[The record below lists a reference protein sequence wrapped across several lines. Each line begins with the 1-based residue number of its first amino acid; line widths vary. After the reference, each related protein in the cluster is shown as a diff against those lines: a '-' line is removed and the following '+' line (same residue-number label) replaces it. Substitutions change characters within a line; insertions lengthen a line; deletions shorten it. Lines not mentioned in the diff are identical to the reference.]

1 MFRTEFEYY
10 INKMGGYKIEFE
22 YYINRIGGDKIRNTA
37 FGIEFSIDGI
47 IGKIEKLKYG
57 YYINFNG
64 VKEHGTKRTVLNVLE
79 SYRDSIS
86 L

>member
-1 MFRTEFEYY
+1 MYRTEL
-10 INKMGGYKIEFE
+10 E
-22 YYINRIGGDKIRNTA
+22 YYINRIGGRKIEDTA

-64 VKEHGTKRTVLNVLE
+64 VTEHGTKRTVLNVLE
-79 SYRDSIS
+79 SYWNSIG

>member
-1 MFRTEFEYY
+1 MRTEFEYY
-10 INKMGGYKIEFE
+10 INKMDGYKI
-22 YYINRIGGDKIRNTA
+22 GDTA
-37 FGIEFSIDGI
+37 FGIEFSIDGT

-64 VKEHGTKRTVLNVLE
+64 VREHGTKSTILNALE
-79 SYRDSIS
+79 SYRNSIS

>member
-1 MFRTEFEYY
+1 MYRTELEYY
-10 INKMGGYKIEFE
+10 ID
-22 YYINRIGGDKIRNTA
+22 RIGGHKIEDTA

-47 IGKIEKLKYG
+47 KGKIEKLRYG

-64 VKEHGTKRTVLNVLE
+64 VAEHGTKRTVLNALE
-79 SYRDSIS
+79 RYWNSIS

>member
-1 MFRTEFEYY
+1 MSTFEYY
-10 INKMGGYKIEFE
+10 IDRIGSYKIEFE
-22 YYINRIGGDKIRNTA
+22 YYINKMSGDKIRNTA
-37 FGIEFSIDGI
+37 FGIEFSIDGL

-64 VKEHGTKRTVLNVLE
+64 VTEHGTKRTILNVLE
-79 SYRDSIS
+79 SYRNGIS

>member
-1 MFRTEFEYY
+1 MFRT
-10 INKMGGYKIEFE
+10 EFE
-22 YYINRIGGDKIRNTA
+22 YYINRIGGDKIRDIA

-64 VKEHGTKRTVLNVLE
+64 VTEHGTKRTVLSLLE
-79 SYRDSIS
+79 SYRNSIS

>member
-1 MFRTEFEYY
+1 MLRTEFEYY
-10 INKMGGYKIEFE
+10 INKIGGYKIEFE
-22 YYINRIGGDKIRNTA
+22 YYINKIGGYKIKDTS

-64 VKEHGTKRTVLNVLE
+64 VTEHGTKRTVLNVLE
-79 SYRDSIS
+79 SYWNSIG

>member
-1 MFRTEFEYY
+1 MRTKFEYY

-22 YYINRIGGDKIRNTA
+22 YYINKLGGYKIKDTA

-47 IGKIEKLKYG
+47 NGKIEKLKYG

-64 VKEHGTKRTVLNVLE
+64 VREHGTKRKILSMLE
-79 SYRDSIS
+79 SYRNGIS

>member
-1 MFRTEFEYY
+1 MNRTELEYY
-10 INKMGGYKIEFE
+10 VNRMGGRKT
-22 YYINRIGGDKIRNTA
+22 DDTA

-64 VKEHGTKRTVLNVLE
+64 VTEHGTKRTVLNVLE
-79 SYRDSIS
+79 SYWNSIS

>member
-1 MFRTEFEYY
+1 MLKTKFEYY
-10 INKMGGYKIEFE
+10 INRIGGYKIEFE
-22 YYINRIGGDKIRNTA
+22 YYINRLGGYKIKDTA

-64 VKEHGTKRTVLNVLE
+64 VMEHGEKRTILNVLE

>member
-1 MFRTEFEYY
+1 MIRTEFEYY
-10 INKMGGYKIEFE
+10 V
-22 YYINRIGGDKIRNTA
+22 NRIGGHKIRDTA

-47 IGKIEKLKYG
+47 KGKLEKLKYG

-64 VKEHGTKRTVLNVLE
+64 VTEHGTKKTVLNVLE
-79 SYRDSIS
+79 SYWDSIS

>member
-1 MFRTEFEYY
+1 MFRTELEYY
-10 INKMGGYKIEFE
+10 INKIGGYKIE
-22 YYINRIGGDKIRNTA
+22 DTA

-47 IGKIEKLKYG
+47 IGTIEKLKYG

-64 VKEHGTKRTVLNVLE
+64 VTEHGAKRTVLNVLE
-79 SYRDSIS
+79 SYRNSIS

>member
-1 MFRTEFEYY
+1 MLKTKFEYY
-10 INKMGGYKIEFE
+10 INRIGGYKIEFE
-22 YYINRIGGDKIRNTA
+22 YYINRLGGYKIRDTA

-64 VKEHGTKRTVLNVLE
+64 VMEHGEKRTILNVLE

>member
-1 MFRTEFEYY
+1 MFRTEL
-10 INKMGGYKIEFE
+10 E
-22 YYINRIGGDKIRNTA
+22 YYINRIGGNKIEDTA

-64 VKEHGTKRTVLNVLE
+64 VTEHGAKRTVLNVLE
-79 SYRDSIS
+79 SYWNSIS

>member
-10 INKMGGYKIEFE
+10 INRIGGYKIK
-22 YYINRIGGDKIRNTA
+22 DTA

-47 IGKIEKLKYG
+47 IGKIEKLRYG

-64 VKEHGTKRTVLNVLE
+64 VTEHGKKRTVLDVLE
-79 SYRDSIS
+79 SYRDSFA

>member
-1 MFRTEFEYY
+1 MLKTKFEYY
-10 INKMGGYKIEFE
+10 INRIGGYKIEFE
-22 YYINRIGGDKIRNTA
+22 YYVNRLGGYKIRDTA

-64 VKEHGTKRTVLNVLE
+64 VMEHGEKRTILNVLE

>member
-1 MFRTEFEYY
+1 MFRTKFEHY
-10 INKMGGYKIEFE
+10 IERLGVYKIEFE
-22 YYINRIGGDKIRNTA
+22 YYVERLGGCKIEDTA

-64 VKEHGTKRTVLNVLE
+64 VREHGTKRTVLNVLE
-79 SYRDSIS
+79 SYRNSIS

>member
-1 MFRTEFEYY
+1 MLKTKFEYY
-10 INKMGGYKIEFE
+10 INRIGGYKIEFE
-22 YYINRIGGDKIRNTA
+22 YYINRLGGYKIRDTA

-64 VKEHGTKRTVLNVLE
+64 VMEHGEKRTILNILE

>member
-1 MFRTEFEYY
+1 MRT
-10 INKMGGYKIEFE
+10 EFE
-22 YYINRIGGDKIRNTA
+22 YYINRIGGCKIKDTA
-37 FGIEFSIDGI
+37 FGIEFSIDGL

-64 VKEHGTKRTVLNVLE
+64 VKEHGTKRTVLNILE
-79 SYRDSIS
+79 CYRESIG

>member
-1 MFRTEFEYY
+1 MLKTKFEYY
-10 INKMGGYKIEFE
+10 INRIGGYKIEFE
-22 YYINRIGGDKIRNTA
+22 YYINRLGGYKIKDTA

-64 VKEHGTKRTVLNVLE
+64 VMEHGAKRTILNVLE

>member
-1 MFRTEFEYY
+1 MFRT
-10 INKMGGYKIEFE
+10 EFE
-22 YYINRIGGDKIRNTA
+22 YYINRIGGDKIRDTA

-64 VKEHGTKRTVLNVLE
+64 VTEHGTKRTVLNVLE
-79 SYRDSIS
+79 SYWNSIS

>member
-1 MFRTEFEYY
+1 MIRTEFEYY
-10 INKMGGYKIEFE
+10 V
-22 YYINRIGGDKIRNTA
+22 NRIGGHKIEDTA
-37 FGIEFSIDGI
+37 FGIEFSIDGL

-64 VKEHGTKRTVLNVLE
+64 VTAHGTKRTVLNVLE
-79 SYRDSIS
+79 SYWNSIS

>member
-10 INKMGGYKIEFE
+10 IN
-22 YYINRIGGDKIRNTA
+22 RIGGHKIEDTA
-37 FGIEFSIDGI
+37 FGIKFSIDGI

-64 VKEHGTKRTVLNVLE
+64 VGEHGTKRTVLNVLE
-79 SYRDSIS
+79 SYWNSIS

>member
-1 MFRTEFEYY
+1 MLKTKFEYY
-10 INKMGGYKIEFE
+10 INRIGGYKIEFE
-22 YYINRIGGDKIRNTA
+22 YYINRLGGYKIKDTA

-64 VKEHGTKRTVLNVLE
+64 VMEHGEKRTILNVLE
-79 SYRDSIS
+79 GYRDSIS

>member
-1 MFRTEFEYY
+1 MFRTEL
-10 INKMGGYKIEFE
+10 E
-22 YYINRIGGDKIRNTA
+22 YYINRIGGCKIDNTA

-47 IGKIEKLKYG
+47 RGKIEKLRYG

-64 VKEHGTKRTVLNVLE
+64 VMQHGTKRTVLNVLE
-79 SYRDSIS
+79 SYWNSFS

>member
-1 MFRTEFEYY
+1 MSTFEYYIDRIGSYKIEFEYY
-10 INKMGGYKIEFE
+10 INKMGG
-22 YYINRIGGDKIRNTA
+22 DKICNTA
-37 FGIEFSIDGI
+37 FGIEFSIDGL

-64 VKEHGTKRTVLNVLE
+64 VTEHGTKRTILNVLE
-79 SYRDSIS
+79 SYRNGIS

>member
-10 INKMGGYKIEFE
+10 INRM
-22 YYINRIGGDKIRNTA
+22 GGDKIRNTA

-47 IGKIEKLKYG
+47 IGKIEKLRFG

-64 VKEHGTKRTVLNVLE
+64 VAKHGTKRTVLNVLE
-79 SYRDSIS
+79 SYRNSVS

>member
-10 INKMGGYKIEFE
+10 INKMGG
-22 YYINRIGGDKIRNTA
+22 DKIRDTA

-64 VKEHGTKRTVLNVLE
+64 VTEHGTKRTILNALE
-79 SYRDSIS
+79 SYRDGIS

>member
-1 MFRTEFEYY
+1 MFRTELEYY
-10 INKMGGYKIEFE
+10 INKIGGYKIE
-22 YYINRIGGDKIRNTA
+22 DTA

-47 IGKIEKLKYG
+47 IGTIEKLKYG

-64 VKEHGTKRTVLNVLE
+64 VTEHGAKRTVLDVLE
-79 SYRDSIS
+79 NYRNSIS

>member
-1 MFRTEFEYY
+1 MLRTEFEYY
-10 INKMGGYKIEFE
+10 INKIGGYKIK
-22 YYINRIGGDKIRNTA
+22 DTS

-64 VKEHGTKRTVLNVLE
+64 VTEHGTKRTVLNVLE
-79 SYRDSIS
+79 SYWNSIG

>member
-10 INKMGGYKIEFE
+10 INRMGGYKIE
-22 YYINRIGGDKIRNTA
+22 DTS

-64 VKEHGTKRTVLNVLE
+64 VREHGTKKTILDVLE
-79 SYRDSIS
+79 SYRNSIS

>member
-10 INKMGGYKIEFE
+10 INKIGGYKIEFE
-22 YYINRIGGDKIRNTA
+22 YYINKMGGDKIRDTA

-64 VKEHGTKRTVLNVLE
+64 VTEHGTKRTILNALE
-79 SYRDSIS
+79 SYRDGIS

>member
-10 INKMGGYKIEFE
+10 INKIGGYKIE
-22 YYINRIGGDKIRNTA
+22 NTA
-37 FGIEFSIDGI
+37 FGIEFLIDGI

-64 VKEHGTKRTVLNVLE
+64 VRTHGSKRTILNVLE
-79 SYRDSIS
+79 SYRNSIS

>member
-1 MFRTEFEYY
+1 MFRTKFEYY

-22 YYINRIGGDKIRNTA
+22 YYINRIGGYKIEDTA

-64 VKEHGTKRTVLNVLE
+64 VREHGTKRTILNILE
-79 SYRDSIS
+79 SYRNSIS